1 LTEEGETWF
10 KDAYFPLYGME
21 EVRHVSHEEMQRAYL
36 RFADAFI
43 AQKPRIAA
51 FAKIKQEVSK
61 RMDELFPLES

>member
-1 LTEEGETWF
+1 
-10 KDAYFPLYGME
+10 ME
-21 EVRHVSHEEMQRAYL
+21 EVRHVSREEMQRAYL

-43 AQKPRIAA
+43 AQKPRIPA